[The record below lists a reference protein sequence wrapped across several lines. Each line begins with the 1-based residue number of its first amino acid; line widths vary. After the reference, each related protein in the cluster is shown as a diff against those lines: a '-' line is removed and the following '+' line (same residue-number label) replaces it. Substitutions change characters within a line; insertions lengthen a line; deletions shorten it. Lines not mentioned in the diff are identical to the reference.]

1 MVITNKADIEIIG
14 FYSTIMALVYDYDI
28 IRKFIWIIE
37 KLNVNYLSLLYKLSE
52 IKIVPDSI
60 GISEWKIDANS
71 VNGTYLIIYMDNRL

>member
-14 FYSTIMALVYDYDI
+14 FYSTIMALVDDYDI

-37 KLNVNYLSLLYKLSE
+37 KLNVNYLSLLYKISE

-60 GISEWKIDANS
+60 GTLE
-71 VNGTYLIIYMDNRL
+71 

>member
-37 KLNVNYLSLLYKLSE
+37 KLNVNYRSLLYKISE

-60 GISEWKIDANS
+60 GILEWKIDSNS
-71 VNGTYLIIYMDNRL
+71 INGTYLIKYMDNRL

>member
-14 FYSTIMALVYDYDI
+14 FYSTIMALVDDYDI

-37 KLNVNYLSLLYKLSE
+37 KLNVNYRSLLYKISE

-60 GISEWKIDANS
+60 GILEWKIDANNI
-71 VNGTYLIIYMDNRL
+71 NGTYLVKYMDNRL

>member
-14 FYSTIMALVYDYDI
+14 FYSNIMALVDNYDI

-37 KLNVNYLSLLYKLSE
+37 KLNVNYLSLLYKISE

-60 GISEWKIDANS
+60 GILEWKIDANS
-71 VNGTYLIIYMDNRL
+71 INGTYLIKYMDNRL

>member
-14 FYSTIMALVYDYDI
+14 FYSTIMALVDDYDI

-37 KLNVNYLSLLYKLSE
+37 KLNVNYLSLLYKISE

-60 GISEWKIDANS
+60 GILEWKIDANS
-71 VNGTYLIIYMDNRL
+71 INGTYLIKYMDNRL

>member
-14 FYSTIMALVYDYDI
+14 FYSTIMALIDDYDI

-37 KLNVNYLSLLYKLSE
+37 KLNVNYLSLLYKISE

-60 GISEWKIDANS
+60 GILEWKIDANS
-71 VNGTYLIIYMDNRL
+71 INGTYLIKYMDNRL

>member
-14 FYSTIMALVYDYDI
+14 FYSTIMALVDDYDI

-37 KLNVNYLSLLYKLSE
+37 KLNVNYLSLLYKISE

-60 GISEWKIDANS
+60 GILEWKIDANS
-71 VNGTYLIIYMDNRL
+71 INGTFLIKYMDNRL

>member
-14 FYSTIMALVYDYDI
+14 FYSTIMALVDDYDI

-37 KLNVNYLSLLYKLSE
+37 KLNVNYLSLLYKISE

-60 GISEWKIDANS
+60 GILEWKIDANS
-71 VNGTYLIIYMDNRL
+71 INGTFLIIYMDNRL

>member
-14 FYSTIMALVYDYDI
+14 FYSTIMALVYDYNI

-37 KLNVNYLSLLYKLSE
+37 KLNVNYLSLLYKISE

-60 GISEWKIDANS
+60 GILEWKIDANS
-71 VNGTYLIIYMDNRL
+71 INGTYLIKYMDNRL

>member
-1 MVITNKADIEIIG
+1 MVIRNKADIEIIG

-37 KLNVNYLSLLYKLSE
+37 KLNVNYLSLLYKISE

-60 GISEWKIDANS
+60 GILE
-71 VNGTYLIIYMDNRL
+71 

>member
-14 FYSTIMALVYDYDI
+14 FYSTIMAVVDDYDI

-37 KLNVNYLSLLYKLSE
+37 KLNVNYLSLLYKISE

-60 GISEWKIDANS
+60 GILEWKIDANS
-71 VNGTYLIIYMDNRL
+71 INGTYLIKYMDNRL